1 MTARCDVIVIFSIYG
16 QSGAIRKPDSGH
28 IVCKLIFSLE
38 ITFYLTK
45 VENRT
50 KLSHSSHTITLNKGT
65 TFAKKCWFF
74 AKKKNAGMS
83 KIKKALALKAKKVKT
98 WFSRQFLERL
108 QGVYMYLQ
116 LKVTSND
123 YIS

>member
-50 KLSHSSHTITLNKGT
+50 KLSHSSRTITLNKGT
-65 TFAKKCWFF
+65 TFAKKC
-74 AKKKNAGMS
+74 
-83 KIKKALALKAKKVKT
+83 
-98 WFSRQFLERL
+98 
-108 QGVYMYLQ
+108 
-116 LKVTSND
+116 
-123 YIS
+123 

>member
-1 MTARCDVIVIFSIYG
+1 
-16 QSGAIRKPDSGH
+16 
-28 IVCKLIFSLE
+28 
-38 ITFYLTK
+38 
-45 VENRT
+45 
-50 KLSHSSHTITLNKGT
+50 
-65 TFAKKCWFF
+65 
-74 AKKKNAGMS
+74 MS

-108 QGVYMYLQ
+108 QGEYMYLQ